1 MKALDQNKFLTN
13 YLRSSS
19 NYSKMTNSPIW
30 ITEANVVSLMSLPEA
45 VGALEQIL
53 VLEAAE
59 KAANLPKTHLIVGA
73 NDAMHALGASIAGE
87 NICGFKTWV
96 NIRGKSSTIVSL
108 FSLIDGALLAI
119 VEATALGQMRT
130 AAMTGVGTK
139 WLAPKEANE
148 MAVVGS
154 GKQALP
160 QVAACTAVRPLKKL
174 RVFSRTPTSKSRFA
188 EAVRAEFDF
197 EVVEASSLEDAVTG
211 VPIITLITN
220 ATEPFLKSEM
230 VAAGAHIN
238 AMGAIVPTRI
248 EFFEDI
254 FPRSDIV
261 AVDSV
266 QSVHDLS
273 AEFRTHY
280 KNDQDGWA
288 SIQPIS
294 KLIANQIKRDKSCD
308 ISLFKAMG
316 MGISDL
322 ALAVE
327 IYKRAQKNRLCETAP
342 ERIRTPPRLQK

>member
-1 MKALDQNKFLTN
+1 
-13 YLRSSS
+13 
-19 NYSKMTNSPIW
+19 MTNTPIW
-30 ITEANVVSLMSLPEA
+30 ITEANVVSLISLPEA

-59 KAANLPKTHLIVGA
+59 KAANLPKTHLMVGA

-87 NICGFKTWV
+87 DICGFKTWV
-96 NIRGKSSTIVSL
+96 NIAGKSSTIVSL
-108 FSLIDGALLAI
+108 FSLVDGALLAI

-139 WLAPKEANE
+139 WLAPKDANE
-148 MAVVGS
+148 MAVIGS
-154 GKQALP
+154 GKQALT

-188 EAVRAEFDF
+188 EAVRAEFGF

-220 ATEPFLKSEM
+220 ATEPFLKSKM
-230 VAAGAHIN
+230 VAAGTHIN

-254 FPRSDIV
+254 FSRSDIV
-261 AVDSV
+261 AVDSFRGV
-266 QSVHDLS
+266 RDLS
-273 AEFRTHY
+273 SEFRKHY
-280 KNDQDGWA
+280 KEDQDGWD

-294 KLIANQIKRDKSCD
+294 KIIANQIQREKNCD

-327 IYKRAQKNRLCETAP
+327 IYKRAQKDGLCDTVP
-342 ERIRTPPRLQK
+342 ERIRTPPRLQR